1 MPWRRPRTSAYLV
14 TTMIRTLRVG
24 VLLVFVGLTCSTA
37 GAADEAAKGR
47 RCQATKLAAVGRHD
61 ACLANAEAR
70 AVTKQTTPSIGRCDA
85 QLQKKWRKAE
95 KSAGGACPTGDLAR
109 ARLASTRHGAFIAS
123 LLDRP
128 QSSGVCTAPGVTF
141 AYSYMITNRATPFAT
156 TYSDIV
162 PAAPGSLTFFTA
174 AGAYQGS
181 NPQQSY
187 EEVTQDVFL
196 TRLKADLALA
206 ASGGKIHLGL
216 YVHGLANVFT
226 DALSEMGDF
235 GCALATSGSWPGLLI
250 GFSWPS
256 YDFSDSALFYATK
269 SPPPPPLMPQ
279 TSGSIRDNIL
289 GSRQSFDALVQLLE
303 SQVVATSQTPV
314 ELSFL
319 THSEG
324 NYMLMVGLSALSK
337 PASVAKCLMLA
348 ADVSAVSLQTGEQ
361 GQAIAGTC
369 GQVTVYYSGAD
380 ETLSG
385 SNYEFF
391 QYHRQDYPTRLGVIG
406 PYYNFPAP
414 KALNAN
420 VVGLDCSAVTVF
432 PAVSSIYYV
441 HSSYLYLPALM
452 LDEAQ
457 TMLSLPQ
464 PKRSP
469 IPGTTQGFTLQQ

>member
-1 MPWRRPRTSAYLV
+1 
-14 TTMIRTLRVG
+14 MICTVRLRTL
-24 VLLVFVGLTCSTA
+24 LVILILACLTSPIA
-37 GAADEAAKGR
+37 AADDAAKAR
-47 RCQATKLAAVGRHD
+47 RCQSTKLAAVGRYD
-61 ACLANAEAR
+61 ACLLNAEAR
-70 AVTKQTTPSIGRCDA
+70 AVTKQTAPSYARCDA
-85 QLQKKWRKAE
+85 QLQKKWQKAE
-95 KSAGGACPTGDLAR
+95 KSADGTCPTTGDLAR
-109 ARLASTRHGAFIAS
+109 MRLAATRHGALIAGQ
-123 LLDRP
+123 LDRA
-128 QSSGVCTAPGVTF
+128 QSSGVCAGVSF
-141 AYSYMITNRATPFAT
+141 AYSYMITNRKTPFAT
-156 TYSDIV
+156 TESDIV
-162 PAAPGSLTFFTA
+162 PAAPGALAFFTA
-174 AGAYQGS
+174 AGAYQTS
-181 NPQQSY
+181 NPQQSF

-206 ASGGKIHLGL
+206 ASAGKLHLGL
-216 YVHGLANVFT
+216 YVHGLGNVFT
-226 DALSEMGDF
+226 DALTEVGDF

-256 YDFSDSALFYATK
+256 YDAFYSALLYATK
-269 SPPPPPLMPQ
+269 TPPPPPLTPQ

-324 NYMLMVGLSALSK
+324 NYMLMVGLDALSK
-337 PASVAKCLMLA
+337 PATVDKCLMLA
-348 ADVSAVSLQTGEQ
+348 ADVSAVSLQSGEQ
-361 GQAIAGTC
+361 GQAIADTC

-380 ETLSG
+380 ETLNS

-391 QYHRQDYPTRLGVIG
+391 QWHRQDYPTRLGVIG
-406 PYYNFPAP
+406 PYYGFPAP

-432 PAVSSIYYV
+432 PAVFSIIDV
-441 HSSYLYLPALM
+441 HSSYLSVPALV

-464 PKRSP
+464 PKRAA

>member
-1 MPWRRPRTSAYLV
+1 MPLRRPPTSAYLV

-24 VLLVFVGLTCSTA
+24 VLLVFVGLTCATA
-37 GAADEAAKGR
+37 GAADDAAKGR
-47 RCQATKLAAVGRHD
+47 RCRATKLAAVGRYD
-61 ACLANAEAR
+61 ACLASAEAR
-70 AVTKQTTPSIGRCDA
+70 AVTKQATPSYARCDA

-95 KSAGGACPTGDLAR
+95 KSGGGTCPTSGDLSR
-109 ARLASTRHGAFIAS
+109 VRLAATRHGALIAS
-123 LLDRP
+123 LLDRA

-174 AGAYQGS
+174 AGAYQTS

-216 YVHGLANVFT
+216 YVHGLGNVFT
-226 DALSEMGDF
+226 DALTETGDF

-256 YDFSDSALFYATK
+256 YDVEDSVLYATK
-269 SPPPPPLMPQ
+269 TPPPPPLMPQ
-279 TSGSIRDNIL
+279 TSGSVRDNIL

-348 ADVSAVSLQTGEQ
+348 ADISAVSLQSGEQ
-361 GQAIAGTC
+361 GQAITEMC

-380 ETLSG
+380 ETLNA

-406 PYYNFPAP
+406 PYYGFPAP

-441 HSSYLYLPALM
+441 HGSYLYVPALV
-452 LDEAQ
+452 LDETQ

-464 PKRSP
+464 PKRAA